1 MNSQY
6 WYRNKKNR
14 YSGHTNHY
22 QILKS
27 GFTVFQ
33 TKKASSKAW
42 IGYTI
47 AKNKGEDERLKYYAS
62 VIHKL
67 QRELLDAGII
77 SEQSLAKFPNIDI
90 VEK

>member
-6 WYRNKKNR
+6 WYRNKINR
-14 YSGHTNHY
+14 YGHTSQNVT
-22 QILKS
+22 LKS

-33 TKKASSKAW
+33 TKKALSKAW

-67 QRELLDAGII
+67 QTELLDAGII
-77 SEQSLAKFPNIDI
+77 SQQSVAKFPHIDI
-90 VEK
+90 GEK

>member
-1 MNSQY
+1 MISQY
-6 WYRNKKNR
+6 SYRNRINR
-14 YSGHTNHY
+14 YGLTSQNVT
-22 QILKS
+22 LKS

-33 TKKASSKAW
+33 TKKALSKAW

-47 AKNKGEDERLKYYAS
+47 AKRKGEDERMKYYAS

-77 SEQSLAKFPNIDI
+77 SEQSLAKFPGID
-90 VEK
+90 VGER